1 MSDANPYDGSEGYSE
16 PSDPPTMTEQREPG
30 SRLNVATVL
39 ASAGVAAIVSAL
51 IVTIGVVGLATSDR
65 FAGSNPQATPTVVN
79 LGAAQTPGVQGPVPA
94 AGIPTST
101 PDGAVPT
108 TENVPESDGGTGTG
122 GTTQSAAPTAGTT
135 TQPATAAAPT
145 ALTPGQ
151 LNTKIK
157 LIMNTGASRS
167 ARADELEGGAQ
178 ALSSVDQVAEM
189 LRVSGAGFS
198 YKMNGPVQVSGTT
211 MSATLQMSLVGNGSR
226 YKQLSW
232 VWTGGKWKLSN
243 ASVCV
248 IAAYAMLKCSV

>member
-1 MSDANPYDGSEGYSE
+1 MSDVNPYDGFEVYTE
-16 PSDPPTMTEQREPG
+16 PSDQPTVTEQREPG

-39 ASAGVAAIVSAL
+39 ASAGVAAVVSAL

-65 FAGSNPQATPTVVN
+65 FAGSSPQATPTVVN
-79 LGAAQTPGVQGPVPA
+79 LGAAQTPGVQGPVPV
-94 AGIPTST
+94 AGAPTSS
-101 PDGAVPT
+101 PDGAAPT

-122 GTTQSAAPTAGTT
+122 GTQTTTPAAGTM
-135 TQPATAAAPT
+135 TQPAAAAAPT

-151 LNTKIK
+151 LNTKVK

-198 YKMNGPVQVSGTT
+198 YKMNGPVQVNGTT
-211 MSATLQMSLVGNGSR
+211 MTATLQMSLVGNGSR

-232 VWTGGKWKLSN
+232 VWKGGKWKLSN